1 MSPELLA
8 IRAVNQ
14 YRRRDV
20 LAYIGLRY
28 YLENISA
35 KSDLWIRNVS
45 THLVNT
51 RKSPAYF
58 RTYHFK
64 EINDDAVIHRNIF
77 IPGPNE
83 ALAETA
89 LLHECSKHLAFSSLP
104 CVYSYRF
111 PKLQSREG
119 VFQNYFPGYQER
131 HKTIATACHSSD
143 DAIVLY
149 TDIKKFY
156 PSIPKELA
164 LDAWGLAC
172 DSSEISSE
180 FRQIGESLLEDQSN
194 TSSSYDDGLGI
205 IIGPMFSHLIANLVL
220 RKIDELMIEEMQG
233 RYTRYVDDI
242 VIIGNNKQVREG
254 RKILNTKLDEMGFLL
269 HEEGKD
275 FQVDSTLWLEGARD
289 FNGSESKEWISLIG
303 NIKRYLLAHA
313 EKRNELIK
321 AFLENGINLP
331 LLDYSVAVEEFT
343 NLQKF
348 SDWLRQ
354 YSWSTK
360 SVREITIQ
368 SLVEDAIHARKIYER
383 KIYRLLDENPE
394 VEGFSRKRLIP
405 KLRFF
410 AGRLTFLALPEAL
423 LEISSTLDDYPEL
436 LLRSNIMVAIQSRD
450 VTSVLRLGA
459 NAVQAA
465 SQVLQ
470 IMNEPVRCSLKEF
483 SDVEIQ
489 GLAILRLNGITIHF
503 DNEIPIELEASDL
516 NQFALGNNPLQL
528 MKSEQPFIREISCLR
543 GTENIFRHKQ
553 MLETAFDRDEHLLFD
568 VINQLR
574 DFS

>member
-1 MSPELLA
+1 MSPGLLA
-8 IRAVNQ
+8 VRAVNQ

-45 THLVNT
+45 IHLVNN
-51 RKSPAYF
+51 RKSPVYF
-58 RTYHFK
+58 RSYHFK
-64 EINDDAVIHRNIF
+64 EISDEVVIHRNIF

-89 LLHECSKHLAFSSLP
+89 LLHECSKHSAFRSLP

-111 PKLQSREG
+111 PKSNSREG
-119 VFQNYFPGYQER
+119 VFQNYFPGYRER
-131 HKTIATACHSSD
+131 HNTIADACHSSD

-164 LDAWGLAC
+164 LETWVSAC
-172 DSSEISSE
+172 DSSDISSE
-180 FRQIGESLLEDQSN
+180 FRQTGERLLEDQSN
-194 TSSSYDDGLGI
+194 TSNSYDDGLGI

-220 RKIDELMIEEMQG
+220 SKIDELMVEEMQG

-242 VIIGNNKQVREG
+242 VIVGNNKQVREG
-254 RKILNTKLDEMGFLL
+254 RKILNTELEEMGFLL

-275 FQVDSTLWLEGARD
+275 FQVDSKLWLEGARD

-313 EKRNELIK
+313 EKRDELIK
-321 AFLENGINLP
+321 AFLENGIRIP
-331 LLDYSVAVEEFT
+331 LLDYSVAVQESK

-348 SDWLRQ
+348 IDWLHK
-354 YSWSTK
+354 YSWSVK

-368 SLVEDAIHARKIYER
+368 SLVKDAIHARKIYER
-383 KIYRLLDENPE
+383 KINRLIDENPK

-405 KLRFF
+405 KLRFY
-410 AGRLTFLALPEAL
+410 AGRLIFLAPPEDL
-423 LEISSTLDDYPEL
+423 LEISSALGDFPEL

-450 VTSVLRLGA
+450 ITPVLRLGA
-459 NAVQAA
+459 NAVQAV
-465 SQVLQ
+465 SQVLR
-470 IMNEPVRCSLKEF
+470 IMNEPVRCSLREF
-483 SDVEIQ
+483 SDVELQ
-489 GLAILRLNGITIHF
+489 GLAILRLNGITIHLE
-503 DNEIPIELEASDL
+503 NEIPIELEASDL
-516 NQFALGNNPLQL
+516 NQFVLGNNTLQL

-543 GTENIFRHKQ
+543 GTENIFRHKRL
-553 MLETAFDRDEHLLFD
+553 LETAFDRDEHLILD
-568 VINQLR
+568 VLNQLR
-574 DFS
+574 DSS